1 MMNTT
6 QSALCPPPM
15 SWRRK
20 MSMKQVI
27 AIQIHA
33 TQAKKSIIDQ
43 RNSRN
48 GKSAS
53 AIGICRP
60 LSLSLS

>member
-33 TQAKKSIIDQ
+33 IQAKKRIIVQ
-43 RNSRN
+43 RTSRN
-48 GKSAS
+48 G
-53 AIGICRP
+53 
-60 LSLSLS
+60 